1 MIFGEE
7 RDWVRS
13 PFTNEKIQLAVA
25 ISRQV
30 SVGINL
36 WWCYERLTNA
46 RHDLQVSHDKVVK
59 AERLSALGEV
69 TRAVE
74 HEINNPLNV
83 IVNWAEIYRE
93 DDAIDPELRKKF
105 QVIFDMAMR
114 IRDVVKKLT
123 EAKEAKS
130 VEFIKGQ
137 KMTDIG

>member
-1 MIFGEE
+1 M
-7 RDWVRS
+7 
-13 PFTNEKIQLAVA
+13 
-25 ISRQV
+25 
-30 SVGINL
+30 
-36 WWCYERLTNA
+36 
-46 RHDLQVSHDKVVK
+46 SHDKVVK

-69 TRAVE
+69 TRTVE

-123 EAKEAKS
+123 EIKDAKS